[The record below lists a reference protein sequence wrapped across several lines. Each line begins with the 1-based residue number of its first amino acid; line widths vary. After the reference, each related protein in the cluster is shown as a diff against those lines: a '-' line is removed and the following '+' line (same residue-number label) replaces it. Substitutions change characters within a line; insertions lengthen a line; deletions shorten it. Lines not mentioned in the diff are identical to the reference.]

1 MLPFILVSLAVL
13 MLWRRLANKGKLVD
27 AFKIVAPPNRN
38 AVEQLI
44 TLQEAIS
51 QVEGLVQAVN
61 VVLLKMRALLFA
73 VLPEV
78 YFPSE

>member
-1 MLPFILVSLAVL
+1 MLPITLISLAVL
-13 MLWRRLANKGKLVD
+13 MLWHRLANKGKLVD
-27 AFKIVAPPNRN
+27 AFRITAPPNRN

-51 QVEGLVQAVN
+51 QVEALVQAVN
-61 VVLLKMRALLFA
+61 IVLLKMRALLFA

-78 YFPSE
+78 SFPSK